1 MENNPDYN
9 ELVEENKNLKSQLEA
24 IEKSR
29 DKRKVFY
36 KWIFRK
42 AAGVFIG
49 KGLKEAIKET
59 LTEFNTK
66 GKISSD
72 TFSNLGAHIIWRIT
86 RIGVFGVIIALIPT
100 LFLIIQTFYLGQ
112 QNKKIDYQNNLIIN
126 QNNRLE
132 QQTYLQEADRRSSLV
147 FLSSNV
153 MDKIDIELKA
163 EKNTTRELSD
173 QLIGRIAALSRS
185 LKPYKYLER
194 DSLTVTTSP
203 ERGQLLINLINSN
216 LSANTYKKIFNSSDF
231 SYAEI
236 YDAVFEEISFGNINL
251 SNAKLENVRFRYCE
265 FGKTDFSESI
275 LNNVRLENCSANML
289 DFSASIITNIG
300 FDNFFGKYLKMDVSY
315 IHTFQLTQSSV
326 IYLSLY
332 ESYVNNFNFGI
343 SLVDRFQFILN
354 DGELKEFFK
363 FSFPEKY
370 NIWNLIEKVTE
381 VNDQYFYIEDV
392 TLLDSEISENIL
404 LKNNDVFTSY
414 FETVKVLSL
423 KSHNI
428 FDKYFEI
435 DSLIRT
441 KDSLSITYS
450 KPEIEKLKM
459 RNLIYLE
466 VSNHLEEIKEDM
478 DETDPWEIMEKKKV
492 EFVLNN
498 ILSNTKSYKR
508 KINSF
513 NYDFGSGF
521 TSSYKTFIKNKKK

>member
-24 IEKSR
+24 IKKYR

-66 GKISSD
+66 GKITSD

-112 QNKKIDYQNNLIIN
+112 QNKKIDYQNNLIIS

-216 LSANTYKKIFNSSDF
+216 LSPNTYKKIFNSSDF
-231 SYAEI
+231 SYSEV
-236 YDAVFEEISFGNINL
+236 YNAVFKEISFANINL
-251 SNAKLENVRFRYCE
+251 ANAKFENVKFICCE

-289 DFSASIITNIG
+289 DFSASVITEIK
-300 FDNFFGKYLKMDVSY
+300 FDSFFGKFLKMDVSY
-315 IHTFQLTQSSV
+315 IHSLELTQSAV
-326 IYLSLY
+326 IFLSLY
-332 ESYVNNFNFGI
+332 ESKIDSFDSDF
-343 SLVDRFQFILN
+343 SLIDRFQFILN
-354 DGELKEFFK
+354 EEELKGFFK
-363 FSFPEKY
+363 ARFPEKY
-370 NIWNLIEKVTE
+370 SIWNLNEKVTE
-381 VNDQYFYIEDV
+381 INDKSLYIRDV
-392 TLLDSEISENIL
+392 TFLDSEFSENIL
-404 LKNNDVFTSY
+404 VSNEEGRYPY
-414 FETVKVLSL
+414 FETVKVISSNIYN
-423 KSHNI
+423 KS
-428 FDKYFEI
+428 
-435 DSLIRT
+435 
-441 KDSLSITYS
+441 
-450 KPEIEKLKM
+450 EIEKLKT
-459 RNLIYLE
+459 RNQIYLK
-466 VSNHLEEIKEDM
+466 VSNQLEEFKDKM
-478 DETDPWEIMEKKKV
+478 DETHTCRIMEKKKI
-492 EFVLNN
+492 EFILND
-498 ILSNTKSYKR
+498 ILSNKKGYKT

-513 NYDFGSGF
+513 NYNSESGF
-521 TSSYKTFIKNKKK
+521 TSSYKTFIKNKKN